1 MLLDDLASL
10 FQAVSLSD
18 KLSFQPIAGDR
29 DEMTCSDTTLSID
42 QSNLVIKALDL
53 MRRRT
58 GVSRFFRVHL
68 TKVVP
73 MQAGLGGGSG
83 NAATAMFAFNE
94 LTGRLASEEDL
105 VRWGGEIGSD
115 ISFFF
120 SSGTAFC
127 TGKGDVVES
136 LPALP
141 HSKRVTVHLF
151 KPR

>member
-1 MLLDDLASL
+1 MFTVLSVVLDDLASL

-18 KLSFQPIAGDR
+18 KLSFQPIEGDR

-94 LTGRLASEEDL
+94 LT
-105 VRWGGEIGSD
+105 
-115 ISFFF
+115 
-120 SSGTAFC
+120 
-127 TGKGDVVES
+127 
-136 LPALP
+136 
-141 HSKRVTVHLF
+141 
-151 KPR
+151 